1 MQQTASWDAVA
12 PAYAEEWMRHTAYAE
27 AALAMAPLDRSARVL
42 DVGTGPGVLALTAAP
57 RVAHV
62 TAIDFSP
69 GMIEQVRARAARD
82 GIANIEAQ
90 VMDAQSLAFPDGA
103 FDAAFSLFVF
113 MFIPDRARAFRE
125 LRRVLR
131 EGGRAVI
138 ATWGPMEHR
147 PFMKIAF
154 DALAEALPELP
165 PMQKGDL
172 QTVEDCV
179 RELSAAGFRD
189 ASARPFAPSIHVDS
203 PEQYLDV
210 MLKTG
215 APLVMLRKRLGE
227 EAWAAA
233 RQRMLAAVS
242 RHVPAT
248 GIDLPAEAMLMT
260 GTR

>member
-12 PAYAEEWMRHTAYAE
+12 PAYADEWMRHTAYAE
-27 AALAMAPLDRSARVL
+27 AALATAPIDRSARVL
-42 DVGTGPGVLALTAAP
+42 DVGSGPGVLAFTAAP

-69 GMIEQVRARAARD
+69 GMIEQIRARAARD
-82 GIANIEAQ
+82 GIANVEAH
-90 VMDAQSLAFPDGA
+90 VMDAQSLAFADGS
-103 FDAAFSLFVF
+103 FDAAFSLFAF
-113 MFIPDRARAFRE
+113 MFFPDRARAFRE

-131 EGGRAVI
+131 EGGCAVV
-138 ATWGPMEHR
+138 ATWGPIEHR
-147 PFMKIAF
+147 PLMKISF

-165 PMQKGDL
+165 PPQKGDL

-189 ASARPFAPSIHVDS
+189 ASARPFSASIHVDS
-203 PEQYLDV
+203 PEHYLEV
-210 MLKTG
+210 MVKSS
-215 APLVMLRKRLGE
+215 APMVMLRKRLGE

-233 RQRMLAAVS
+233 WQRMLAVVS
-242 RHVPAT
+242 RDIPAT
-248 GIDLPAEAMLMT
+248 GIDLSAEAMLMS